1 MKTIK
6 RSVPFAIL
14 FVFCTFGTCIYGQ
27 HVFTPDVE
35 GVLVSELILKNG
47 DTIRG
52 RVVRVVPGQEYE
64 IRTISRETFTI
75 RETEIDSKT
84 KTFADIRESRSSY
97 NFGLIT
103 SSPFLPEFNSL
114 MPGFVFGYN
123 YDFGKDLKYSFMQE
137 FSNAFSFGGENN
149 LLTESFYIVSYGFA
163 FGYKHN
169 RNKKHSQAYYLGPS
183 FFFTESSSHL
193 AMNFRYEYARKIGK
207 HTQLVPFINLTQS
220 FLDLEDINTSPFLTF
235 GLILKYYFPVS
246 GIK

>member
-6 RSVPFAIL
+6 RSIPFAL
-14 FVFCTFGTCIYGQ
+14 LLVLCTFGTCIYGQ

-35 GVLVSELILKNG
+35 GMLVSELILKNG

-52 RVVRVVPGQEYE
+52 RVVRVVPNKEYE

-75 RETEIDSKT
+75 RESEVDSKI

-97 NFGLIT
+97 NVGFIT
-103 SSPFLPEFNSL
+103 HSPLLPEFNSF
-114 MPGFVFGYN
+114 MPGFVFSNN

-137 FSNAFSFGGENN
+137 FSNAFSFGGEGNI
-149 LLTESFYIVSYGFA
+149 LTESFYITSYGFA

-207 HTQLVPFINLTQS
+207 QTQLVPFINLAQN
-220 FLDLEDINTSPFLTF
+220 FLDLEDANTSPFLTF
-235 GLILKYYFPVS
+235 GLIIKYYLPMS
-246 GIK
+246 GIR